1 VIAAWRVAA
10 AAGGAFVLLLAVT
23 MMLRAPYPFELEW
36 MEGATLEHVRRVLHG
51 RPLYAKPSLEFVAF
65 AYPPFYYYVAAGV
78 ARITGD
84 GFLALRLVS
93 IAATF
98 GSLALIFTIVR
109 REAGGMAGAV
119 AAGLYA
125 ATYAASGAWMD
136 LGRVDSLYM
145 FFALLACALLVRA
158 WTPRAFVQAGM
169 CAAFALLTK
178 QPIAISMA
186 PIGVY
191 LLVKRTWRFLWFVAA
206 AVLVGAGVEW
216 VLDFRS
222 GGWLRYYVYELP
234 RLRLAVSSQ
243 GSRLGLF
250 WWSDMLRPLAPLFVV
265 FVAAAVHLF
274 RKPAPRLARETGRT
288 RSGQAENKR
297 RDGGRRRRCVLIA
310 FGFIGASCLARLEG
324 GAWAN
329 ALMPAHAGVA
339 ILFGLAVSILG
350 RNALL
355 APVAAILQFA
365 MLAYDPRPLVPRAAD
380 IETGHAIVRR
390 IAAIPGE
397 VLVVDHGYLAA
408 AAGKRSYAHGWA
420 MTDVLWA
427 DPNYAGPDL
436 DREVREAIASG
447 RFSALVL
454 DKDRHWFAA
463 DFERYY
469 VHAEDLGGVGT
480 FEPVSGSKR
489 RPAAI
494 YLRR

>member
-1 VIAAWRVAA
+1 MIAAWRLAA
-10 AAGGAFVLLLAVT
+10 GAGGAFVVLLAVT

-36 MEGATLEHVRRVLHG
+36 MEGATLEHVRRVLQG

-78 ARITGD
+78 ARMTGD

-136 LGRVDSLYM
+136 LGRVDSLYL

-186 PIGVY
+186 PIAVY

-216 VLDFRS
+216 LLDFRS

-234 RLRLAVSSQ
+234 RLRLAASSQ

-265 FVAAAVHLF
+265 FGAAAVHLF
-274 RKPAPRLARETGRT
+274 RNPAEKP
-288 RSGQAENKR
+288 R
-297 RDGGRRRRCVLIA
+297 RDAGRRRRCVLIA

-339 ILFGLAVSILG
+339 ILFGLTVSILG
-350 RNALL
+350 KNALL
-355 APVAAILQFA
+355 PPAAAILQFA
-365 MLAYDPRPLVPRAAD
+365 LLAYDPRPLVPRNAD
-380 IETGHAIVRR
+380 IETGRAIVRR
-390 IAAIPGE
+390 IAAIPGD

-408 AAGKRSYAHGWA
+408 AAGKRSSAHGWA

-454 DKDRHWFAA
+454 DKNRHWFAA

-469 VHAEDLGGVGT
+469 VHSEDLGGEGT

-494 YLRR
+494 YLRRAP